1 MRHGTSFDMRV
12 GLLKFHG
19 QLMDNYEREQYKL
32 TIYDLINAVI
42 YIWVDWDTNGILM
55 VLVIWDNLWRLL

>member
-19 QLMDNYEREQYKL
+19 QLMDNCEREQYKL

-42 YIWVDWDTNGILM
+42 YIYGLPM
-55 VLVIWDNLWRLL
+55 EY